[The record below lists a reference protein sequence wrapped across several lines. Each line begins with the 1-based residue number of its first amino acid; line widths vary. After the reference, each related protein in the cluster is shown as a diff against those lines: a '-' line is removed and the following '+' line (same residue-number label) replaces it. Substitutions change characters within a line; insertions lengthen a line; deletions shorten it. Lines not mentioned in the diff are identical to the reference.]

1 MPRPL
6 SRKGFT
12 LIELLVVIAI
22 IAILAAILFPVFAQ
36 ARERARAS
44 ACINNMTQLGRGFM
58 LYTDDWDDT
67 LSGAAPFTRTA
78 WSGDWV
84 NMTRFGTACDKVSP
98 MLPEKGSLFPYIRT
112 TAVYVCPSGEETQDY
127 RLSYSMN
134 CTVDYVSIAELANSK
149 QGPSNL
155 VLLMDENKNLNDG
168 FFCGDTATTVHTGGS
183 NYVYVDGHA
192 RTVNQKTKDRS
203 DGTGAFPK

>member
-1 MPRPL
+1 MSRGV

-22 IAILAAILFPVFAQ
+22 IAILAAILFPVFAK
-36 ARERARAS
+36 ARERARAAS
-44 ACINNMTQLGRGFM
+44 CINNMTQLGRGFM

-67 LSGAAPFTRTA
+67 LPGAAPFTRTA
-78 WSGDWV
+78 WAGDWV
-84 NMTRFGTACDKVSP
+84 NMTKWGSSCNKTNP
-98 MLPEKGSLFPYIRT
+98 MVPEKGSLFPYIKIA
-112 TAVYVCPSGEETQDY
+112 AVYVCPSGEDTQDF

-134 CTVDYVSIAELANSK
+134 CTFDYVSIAELANSK

-168 FFCGDTATTVHTGGS
+168 YFCGDTATTIHTGGS
-183 NYVYVDGHA
+183 NYVYVDGHVK
-192 RTVNQKTKDRS
+192 TVNQKTKDKT
-203 DGTGAFPK
+203 DGTGAFPR